1 MAIVENNLM
10 AVVEETSGN
19 IQTIAVEIVHM
30 ANVVVVVVVV
40 EMVENNLAVLEERP
54 GNRVNAVAE
63 AKIENNW
70 QLAETAESNWQRF
83 VAERV
88 ANIWE

>member
-1 MAIVENNLM
+1 MAIVGNNLM

-19 IQTIAVEIVHM
+19 IRTIAVEIVHT
-30 ANVVVVVVVV
+30 ASVVAV

-63 AKIENNW
+63 AKVENNW
-70 QLAETAESNWQRF
+70 QLAETVGSNWQRF
-83 VAERV
+83 VEERV